1 MILLGN
7 AVIFPEKQR
16 SERRMLKNKKIAL
29 GVTGGIAAY
38 KSAELTRAFIK
49 AGAEVKVIMTK
60 SAMEF
65 ITPLTLATLSRNPV
79 YTGMFEAGEQYEM
92 AHIAIADWADAF
104 VVAPATGN
112 VIGKIA
118 SGIADD
124 LLTTTIMAENKPTLI
139 CPAMNDKMLANPFVR
154 ENLRKL
160 AGAGYRVMESGV
172 GELACNATGSGRLPE
187 IADILDEL
195 EALFTP
201 QDFAG
206 ETVLVTAGPTQE
218 PIDPVRYITNHSS
231 GKMGYA
237 LAKAAR
243 QRGARVTLVSGPTK
257 IAPPKVEK
265 VVFVR
270 SAEEMHKAV
279 MEACSKASVIIKA
292 AAVADYRPRVAA
304 GEKIKK
310 DRGPASIE
318 LARNPD
324 IIADIGAKKK
334 KCILVGFAMETR
346 DLLDNARQKMIRK
359 NMDMIVAN
367 NLRDEGAGFAGD
379 TNIITILDRLGRT
392 VALDKMTKQ
401 EAAHRILDHI
411 RTLSVRKGSRRKK

>member
-1 MILLGN
+1 
-7 AVIFPEKQR
+7 
-16 SERRMLKNKKIAL
+16 
-29 GVTGGIAAY
+29 
-38 KSAELTRAFIK
+38 
-49 AGAEVKVIMTK
+49 
-60 SAMEF
+60 
-65 ITPLTLATLSRNPV
+65 
-79 YTGMFEAGEQYEM
+79 
-92 AHIAIADWADAF
+92 
-104 VVAPATGN
+104 
-112 VIGKIA
+112 
-118 SGIADD
+118 
-124 LLTTTIMAENKPTLI
+124 
-139 CPAMNDKMLANPFVR
+139 
-154 ENLRKL
+154 
-160 AGAGYRVMESGV
+160 MESGV

-346 DLLDNARQKMIRK
+346 DLLDNARHKMIRK

-367 NLRDEGAGFAGD
+367 NLRDEGAGFEGD